1 MQLYERMR
9 QVLGVPHDE
18 FYAVWTKG
26 RRYKELHGTDAPERN
41 PFGIYLRKHVF
52 DNKAKAA

>member
-1 MQLYERMR
+1 MR